1 MSPPRRGRA
10 RWSSR
15 ARRALAAAL
24 PESHNSA
31 EPYQGPWRV
40 RHLDLVALDYAARA
54 CRRHGGL
61 DALALTHVDSL
72 IAAEGQA
79 QVALRYEG
87 IAKPYALGGYR
98 DLRHQEKLTRTALEA
113 VPVLEPLA
121 AERVVPLIERAL
133 GAPARIV
140 ARGPRREDREPG

>member
-10 RWSSR
+10 RGSSR

-98 DLRHQEKLTRTALEA
+98 DLRHQEKLTRTALE
-113 VPVLEPLA
+113 PLA

-133 GAPARIV
+133 GAPARTV